1 VELRTA
7 GGPDGSVGV
16 RRGAGRVGGRR
27 SRGAGI
33 ATTRPPIRTPPS
45 YGGGADRPWE
55 MPNERFS
62 ARGVAVPPGSRRPP
76 GPFELEMTT
85 RIVVRIAIV
94 ATVVVVTLAAAHH
107 SVETTAALTSPK
119 SELASTIDQEQLSC
133 LEAAF
138 GHAVPRG
145 ARVYIGAVDTSS
157 LQYLSLI
164 VTRSARLTADSN
176 AAQWVVAIEPGNQ
189 CLGLRLSVVRRR

>member
-1 VELRTA
+1 MTA
-7 GGPDGSVGV
+7 
-16 RRGAGRVGGRR
+16 RV
-27 SRGAGI
+27 
-33 ATTRPPIRTPPS
+33 
-45 YGGGADRPWE
+45 
-55 MPNERFS
+55 
-62 ARGVAVPPGSRRPP
+62 
-76 GPFELEMTT
+76 L
-85 RIVVRIAIV
+85 VRIAIV

-107 SVETTAALTSPK
+107 SVKTTAELTSPK
-119 SELASTIDQEQLSC
+119 SEMASTIDQEQLSC
-133 LEAAF
+133 LESAF

-145 ARVYIGAVDTSS
+145 AWVYIGAVDTSS

>member
-1 VELRTA
+1 L
-7 GGPDGSVGV
+7 
-16 RRGAGRVGGRR
+16 
-27 SRGAGI
+27 
-33 ATTRPPIRTPPS
+33 TTRVL
-45 YGGGADRPWE
+45 
-55 MPNERFS
+55 
-62 ARGVAVPPGSRRPP
+62 ARV
-76 GPFELEMTT
+76 
-85 RIVVRIAIV
+85 AIV
-94 ATVVVVTLAAAHH
+94 TTVVMVTLAAAHH
-107 SVETTAALTSPK
+107 SVKATAELTSPK

-138 GHAVPRG
+138 GHTVPRG

-176 AAQWVVAIEPGNQ
+176 VAQWVVAIEPGNQ